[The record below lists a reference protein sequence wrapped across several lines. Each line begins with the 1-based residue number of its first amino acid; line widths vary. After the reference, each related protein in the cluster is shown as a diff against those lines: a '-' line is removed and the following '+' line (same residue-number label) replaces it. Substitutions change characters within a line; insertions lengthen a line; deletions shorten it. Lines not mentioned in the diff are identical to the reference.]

1 MAFSTAFLLTVIT
14 LVSAGLFAAK
24 VWWMPENVS
33 VHGEGIDRQLVLT
46 MICCGVI
53 FLLAQLSLAFLIW
66 KRRGTAVQKVD
77 YTHGNNTLEWTWT
90 TAAAVLFIVLAWM
103 GKDVWAGIMYTEA
116 PENALQVEVTAQ
128 QFAWNFR
135 FAGADGKFGPRHLKL
150 VDDAAANPLG
160 LDFDN
165 DTESQDDIVVPSL
178 VIPVN
183 RPVELIMRSK
193 DVLHGFWVREF
204 RLKQDLVP
212 GLVIR
217 RHFTTTKIGKYELMC
232 AELCGMQ
239 HHEMRSF
246 VEVVSAEDFE
256 KWLEA
261 RAAELY

>member
-1 MAFSTAFLLTVIT
+1 MAFGFAFLLAVIT
-14 LVSAGLFAAK
+14 LISAGLFAAK

-33 VHGEGIDRQLVLT
+33 VHGAGIDKHLILT

-66 KRRGTAVQKVD
+66 KRRGTAVQKVS
-77 YTHGNNTLEWTWT
+77 YSHGSNKLEYIW
-90 TAAAVLFIVLAWM
+90 TAATFFFFFSLGLM
-103 GKDVWAGIMYTEA
+103 GLPSWAEIRYPNA
-116 PENALQVEVTAQ
+116 PEGALQVEVTAQ

-135 FAGADGKFGPRHLKL
+135 FAGADEKFGPRHLEL

-160 LDFDN
+160 LDFDH

-178 VIPVN
+178 VIPVH
-183 RPVELIMRSK
+183 RPVELILRSK
-193 DVLHGFWVREF
+193 DVLHGFWVREL

-217 RHFTTTKIGKYELMC
+217 IHFTATKIGKYELMC

-246 VEVVSAEDFE
+246 VEVVSTEDFE